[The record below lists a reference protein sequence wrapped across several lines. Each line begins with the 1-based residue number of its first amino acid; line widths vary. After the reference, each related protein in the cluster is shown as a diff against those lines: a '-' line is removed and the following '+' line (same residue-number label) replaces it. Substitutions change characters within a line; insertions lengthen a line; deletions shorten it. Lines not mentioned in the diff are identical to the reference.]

1 MDLVDVV
8 VQEVRY
14 ALGDEVADL
23 PHLLDR
29 LAGGIG
35 DVPVIDAGGDVRAD
49 VAAAHRH
56 GPVGVQLHLD
66 RQALGLVAGEVDSD
80 LAHHLDHFGP
90 HLARG
95 LGAGGLGAAVG
106 GAVAFEERL
115 GHL

>member
-1 MDLVDVV
+1 MWPWMSSRDPLLD
-8 VQEVRY
+8 Q
-14 ALGDEVADL
+14 VADL
-23 PHLLDR
+23 PHLLER
-29 LAGGIG
+29 LAGRIG
-35 DVPVIDAGGDVRAD
+35 DVPVVDARRDVGAD

-56 GPVGVQLHLD
+56 RPVGVQLHLD

-90 HLARG
+90 DLAPG

-106 GAVAFEERL
+106 GAVTFEERL